1 MAQRHWPWRLAV
13 FVAAVVTPVAAEERL
28 VVGMTLLQA
37 ATSTGAGEEFF
48 FFFSCSI
55 DCIAPPLA
63 EPTANRRRVCLD
75 GSPPAYHLHRGSGGG
90 AGGWVLQ
97 FEGGGW
103 CNDAPSCAERAGTR
117 RGSTRSMDSLEVFSG
132 LLSNDPDMNPD
143 FYNWN
148 RVKLRYCDGGSFAG
162 DSELRNGSSVL
173 YFRGQRI
180 WDAIISDL
188 LPKGLAKA
196 QKVLLSGCS
205 AGGLATFFHCDDLKG
220 RLGDAVTGA
229 EKNLNKD
236 CLSSTDYPYQC
247 FFPQYILPYIRTPY
261 FILNSAYDV
270 YQFHHNFVPP
280 SCDPKGQWSHCKSD
294 PGACSTSQI
303 ATLQGLRNAM
313 LTALKPFQ
321 NEQGV
326 GMFINSCFA
335 HCQSELQETWL
346 APNSPR
352 LHNKTIAELVGE
364 WYFERGPGIEID
376 CAYPCDSTC
385 HNIIPSNQEFG
396 RGVSMPNCDQITK
409 ISFSL
414 VNKLKDEH
422 CYNNG
427 DSGIHNGGPCMNIP
441 PKFYSISLQMILY
454 LSILH
459 IAEQF
464 IISYDI

>member
-37 ATSTGAGEEFF
+37 ATSTGA
-48 FFFSCSI
+48 
-55 DCIAPPLA
+55 
-63 EPTANRRRVCLD
+63 VCLD

-220 RLGDAVTGA
+220 RLGDAVTVKCLSDAGFFLDVDDITGNNTVEPFFRSLVALQGA

-385 HNIIPSNQEFG
+385 HNIIPSNQ
-396 RGVSMPNCDQITK
+396 
-409 ISFSL
+409 
-414 VNKLKDEH
+414 
-422 CYNNG
+422 NG

>member
-1 MAQRHWPWRLAV
+1 MAARRV
-13 FVAAVVTPVAAEERL
+13 
-28 VVGMTLLQA
+28 
-37 ATSTGAGEEFF
+37 
-48 FFFSCSI
+48 
-55 DCIAPPLA
+55 
-63 EPTANRRRVCLD
+63 RRRRRDAVCLD

-270 YQFHHNFVPP
+270 YQFHHNFVHP

-321 NEQGV
+321 NEQG
-326 GMFINSCFA
+326 
-335 HCQSELQETWL
+335 
-346 APNSPR
+346 
-352 LHNKTIAELVGE
+352 TIAELVGE

-385 HNIIPSNQEFG
+385 HNIIPSNQ
-396 RGVSMPNCDQITK
+396 
-409 ISFSL
+409 
-414 VNKLKDEH
+414 
-422 CYNNG
+422 NG

>member
-1 MAQRHWPWRLAV
+1 
-13 FVAAVVTPVAAEERL
+13 
-28 VVGMTLLQA
+28 
-37 ATSTGAGEEFF
+37 
-48 FFFSCSI
+48 
-55 DCIAPPLA
+55 
-63 EPTANRRRVCLD
+63 
-75 GSPPAYHLHRGSGGG
+75 
-90 AGGWVLQ
+90 
-97 FEGGGW
+97 
-103 CNDAPSCAERAGTR
+103 
-117 RGSTRSMDSLEVFSG
+117 MDSLEVFSG

-196 QKVLLSGCS
+196 QKASELALLPLFLTSS
-205 AGGLATFFHCDDLKG
+205 EFFRDDITGNNTVEPFFRSLVA
-220 RLGDAVTGA
+220 LQGA

-270 YQFHHNFVPP
+270 YQFHHNFVHP

-385 HNIIPSNQEFG
+385 HNIIPSNQVCSILEEFFFLT
-396 RGVSMPNCDQITK
+396 QK
-409 ISFSL
+409 
-414 VNKLKDEH
+414 
-422 CYNNG
+422 
-427 DSGIHNGGPCMNIP
+427 
-441 PKFYSISLQMILY
+441 YSIVSCT
-454 LSILH
+454 
-459 IAEQF
+459 
-464 IISYDI
+464 ISK